1 MGRAAVNGQT
11 AVIDECS
18 PAQFR
23 LPALRPFTGGA
34 QPVLLYDTREVQ
46 PLRFKHLRCLRRT
59 LSEGDYQI
67 SGISDFSIERKGS
80 LDEVA
85 ACCIGENRERF
96 EREMR
101 RLIPYRFKRL
111 LIVGASC
118 DDDVLGYPYRS
129 ISTSVGSMYSIIA
142 YRCAVPLPSS
152 SDSIEAANS

>member
-1 MGRAAVNGQT
+1 
-11 AVIDECS
+11 
-18 PAQFR
+18 
-23 LPALRPFTGGA
+23 
-34 QPVLLYDTREVQ
+34 
-46 PLRFKHLRCLRRT
+46 LRCIRRT

-101 RLIPYRFKRL
+101 RLVPYRFKRL

-118 DDDVLGYPYRS
+118 DDDILDYPYRS
-129 ISTSVGSMYSIIA
+129 DIA
-142 YRCAVPLPSS
+142 PQAVLGTLYAWSARFDLPFVLVPSPEKAATM
-152 SDSIEAANS
+152 IERWAFYWCRERVKELNALRDGCQALELYPIPDER